1 VADDGRTDSDAE
13 ARLSSKGKSG
23 LIGGQP
29 TRRRWEAL
37 GSSLVRP
44 THAAVQKD
52 CMVVR
57 QQAQS
62 DPTRRVAQFGERKSP
77 IVRYI
82 VPTGS
87 GQSGKRRAIALAQP
101 STKQL
106 DPL

>member
-1 VADDGRTDSDAE
+1 MADDGRTDSGAE

-44 THAAVQKD
+44 TRAAVQKD

-57 QQAQS
+57 QRAQS
-62 DPTRRVAQFGERKSP
+62 DPTRRVAHFGERKRP
-77 IVRYI
+77 IVGYI
-82 VPTGS
+82 VPTS
-87 GQSGKRRAIALAQP
+87 SEQSGK
-101 STKQL
+101 TKI
-106 DPL
+106 PL